1 MQLCADEG
9 DRLWSLGS
17 GFAQCWSV
25 KTGEE
30 LQRINVPE
38 LGLLQRFSSGVGF
51 GIGALFTI
59 VRLPIPVPNVLPG
72 ILSIVFMYVGYLVVK
87 YFMP

>member
-1 MQLCADEG
+1 MS
-9 DRLWSLGS
+9 WSHY
-17 GFAQCWSV
+17 
-25 KTGEE
+25 
-30 LQRINVPE
+30 P
-38 LGLLQRFSSGVGF
+38 
-51 GIGALFTI
+51 I

>member
-1 MQLCADEG
+1 MKDIL
-9 DRLWSLGS
+9 
-17 GFAQCWSV
+17 
-25 KTGEE
+25 
-30 LQRINVPE
+30 
-38 LGLLQRFSSGVGF
+38 FSSGVGF
-51 GIGALFTI
+51 GALFTI

>member
-1 MQLCADEG
+1 MSKVKKQNQLGMNPSTA
-9 DRLWSLGS
+9 S
-17 GFAQCWSV
+17 GKLV
-25 KTGEE
+25 KDI
-30 LQRINVPE
+30 L
-38 LGLLQRFSSGVGF
+38 FSSGVGF

>member
-1 MQLCADEG
+1 MKDIL
-9 DRLWSLGS
+9 
-17 GFAQCWSV
+17 
-25 KTGEE
+25 
-30 LQRINVPE
+30 
-38 LGLLQRFSSGVGF
+38 FSSGVGF
-51 GIGALFTI
+51 GIGALFTT

>member
-1 MQLCADEG
+1 MKDIL
-9 DRLWSLGS
+9 
-17 GFAQCWSV
+17 
-25 KTGEE
+25 
-30 LQRINVPE
+30 
-38 LGLLQRFSSGVGF
+38 FSSGVGF

-87 YFMP
+87 YFMPVSYTHLTLPTIYSV

>member
-1 MQLCADEG
+1 MKDIL
-9 DRLWSLGS
+9 
-17 GFAQCWSV
+17 
-25 KTGEE
+25 
-30 LQRINVPE
+30 
-38 LGLLQRFSSGVGF
+38 FSSGVGF

-72 ILSIVFMYVGYLVVK
+72 ILSIVFMYVRYLVVK

>member
-1 MQLCADEG
+1 MRG
-9 DRLWSLGS
+9 SLS
-17 GFAQCWSV
+17 
-25 KTGEE
+25 
-30 LQRINVPE
+30 
-38 LGLLQRFSSGVGF
+38 
-51 GIGALFTI
+51 ALFTI

>member
-1 MQLCADEG
+1 M
-9 DRLWSLGS
+9 LWGCFYDKGYL
-17 GFAQCWSV
+17 V
-25 KTGEE
+25 KDI
-30 LQRINVPE
+30 L
-38 LGLLQRFSSGVGF
+38 FSSVVGF
-51 GIGALFTI
+51 GIVALFII

>member
-1 MQLCADEG
+1 MKDIL
-9 DRLWSLGS
+9 
-17 GFAQCWSV
+17 
-25 KTGEE
+25 
-30 LQRINVPE
+30 
-38 LGLLQRFSSGVGF
+38 FSSGVGF

-59 VRLPIPVPNVLPG
+59 VRLLFLYQMYYG